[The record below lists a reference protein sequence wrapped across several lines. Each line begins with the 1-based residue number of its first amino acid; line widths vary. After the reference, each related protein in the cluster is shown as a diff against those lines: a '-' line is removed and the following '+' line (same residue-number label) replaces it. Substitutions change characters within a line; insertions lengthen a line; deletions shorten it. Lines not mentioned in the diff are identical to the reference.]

1 MIKAQLEKRKQ
12 EKQNLLAMNQ
22 ISGVTDAPAQAQA
35 PSAQPAQ
42 PAALT

>member
-22 ISGVTDAPAQAQA
+22 ISGTEAQAQA
-35 PSAQPAQ
+35 
-42 PAALT
+42 

>member
-22 ISGVTDAPAQAQA
+22 ISATDAPAQAQA
-35 PSAQPAQ
+35 PSAQPVQ